1 MSYYKTLNE
10 IPVLNFFKIL
20 SDSKKNIKYLHKEYY
35 TLSEIEINTKV
46 SLQKNSLLTTFTDI
60 QNEYLALSFTKEQ
73 LQDEKSKAKVTYLM
87 GKKQCIDS
95 ALLVFSKTY
104 DEEAIFV
111 LNEFNYFN
119 YKSPITHENIKQIKT
134 RATSLVNKA
143 NIEIAKLKRKAKLN
157 NKTSDESDNDNI
169 EKSLDKQSLLL
180 ETGLELGYKIEPK
193 TTTMIRWLNLN
204 EAYKQKADAI
214 NKN

>member
-1 MSYYKTLNE
+1 
-10 IPVLNFFKIL
+10 
-20 SDSKKNIKYLHKEYY
+20 
-35 TLSEIEINTKV
+35 
-46 SLQKNSLLTTFTDI
+46 
-60 QNEYLALSFTKEQ
+60 
-73 LQDEKSKAKVTYLM
+73 M

-95 ALLVFSKTY
+95 ALLVFSNTH
-104 DEEAIFV
+104 DEEAILV
-111 LNEFNYFN
+111 LNQFNDFN
-119 YKSPITHENIKQIKT
+119 YKSPITHKNIKQIKT

-169 EKSLDKQSLLL
+169 EKSLDKQCLLL

>member
-1 MSYYKTLNE
+1 MNYYKTLNE

-20 SDSKKNIKYLHKEYY
+20 LDSKKNIKYLYKEYDI
-35 TLSEIEINTKV
+35 LSQIEINTKV
-46 SLQKNSLLTTFTDI
+46 SLQKKVLLTTFTEI

-73 LQDEKSKAKVTYLM
+73 LQDEKSKAKATYLM

-95 ALLVFSKTY
+95 ALLVFSNTEN
-104 DEEAIFV
+104 EEAILI
-111 LNEFNYFN
+111 LNEFNDFN
-119 YKSPITHENIKQIKT
+119 YTSPITHKNIIEIK
-134 RATSLVNKA
+134 AKAISLVNKA
-143 NIEIAKLKRKAKLN
+143 NIEIAKLKRKFKIK
-157 NKTSDESDNDNI
+157 NKPTENDNNDDV

-180 ETGLELGYKIEPK
+180 ETGLELGYKIDPK

-204 EAYKQKADAI
+204 EAYKDKADAI